1 MDEAHAPTFCYRYE
15 TAQEKQT
22 RRFGAATLLSIRL
35 FSPRFLR
42 LLGTWAPLMAKVTIL
57 LPLSS
62 SSVLS
67 KSWEEPQLPSCVW
80 LTRARPLSVV
90 LDLNPNSSGWINT
103 TGFSAGAPV
112 SL

>member
-1 MDEAHAPTFCYRYE
+1 MDEAHAPTFCYRYK

-35 FSPRFLR
+35 FSRRFLR

-67 KSWEEPQLPSCVW
+67 ESWEEPQLPSPVR
-80 LTRARPLSVV
+80 LTGARPLSAV
-90 LDLNPNSSGWINT
+90 LDLDPNPSGWIST
-103 TGFSAGAPV
+103 AEFSAGAPV
-112 SL
+112 SF